1 MEFTYRQKQRLKK
14 WGALLSVLALC
25 GIFHTQI
32 LGALG
37 DFLMIEDEKQQSEVL
52 FVLGGNSFER
62 GLEAHRLLEEGWS
75 NKVICTGG
83 NVPMVL
89 AAIDTV
95 IYEAEITK
103 DMLMRKGIDKD
114 AVVAL
119 TGSTSTKEESGEI
132 LAYCKSNALKKITVI
147 SSRLHMR
154 RVRMVFEKAFENQGI
169 EIVYRGAPSQNYDEN
184 SWWKSEAGLIM
195 VNNEYVKY
203 VYYLIKY

>member
-1 MEFTYRQKQRLKK
+1 MEFTYRQKRRLKK

-37 DFLMIEDEKQQSEVL
+37 DFLMIEDEKQHSEVL

-132 LAYCKSNALKKITVI
+132 LAYCKSNALKKDYGH
-147 SSRLHMR
+147 L
-154 RVRMVFEKAFENQGI
+154 FETPHAQGTNGL
-169 EIVYRGAPSQNYDEN
+169 R
-184 SWWKSEAGLIM
+184 KSL
-195 VNNEYVKY
+195 
-203 VYYLIKY
+203 

>member
-1 MEFTYRQKQRLKK
+1 
-14 WGALLSVLALC
+14 
-25 GIFHTQI
+25 
-32 LGALG
+32 
-37 DFLMIEDEKQQSEVL
+37 MIEDEKQHSEVL